1 MLAVTLAA
9 GCFDGGSGYS
19 NYPYDYNGGR
29 ENRQSYQNSNS
40 DNAGYQNGI
49 RTDEERDGHQNRD
62 NDDPVVVTHDRD
74 QTRPEKQPPS
84 VDHDAY
90 YPERVTVGLPSLSG
104 ILFVLSNQPQG

>member
-1 MLAVTLAA
+1 
-9 GCFDGGSGYS
+9 
-19 NYPYDYNGGR
+19 
-29 ENRQSYQNSNS
+29 
-40 DNAGYQNGI
+40 
-49 RTDEERDGHQNRD
+49 
-62 NDDPVVVTHDRD
+62 VTHDRD